1 MKKGQTGVMD
11 LIVAVII
18 AVIALTAIA
27 ISWDRFIVK
36 LNEKNEFN
44 DLQMKL
50 FQISDQLVSAEGSP
64 DEWNENVGTLTSV
77 GLAVE
82 DRVLSLPKIHNLSKL
97 NEAQITTD
105 LTKRLNIEGY
115 EIFVNVSYLS
125 GPPINNL
132 GPSSFENKSVVSFT
146 RYAKDISGKVVEVN
160 VKLWKK

>member
-27 ISWDRFIVK
+27 LSWDRFIVK

-44 DLQMKL
+44 DLQIKL

-64 DEWNENVGTLTSV
+64 DQWDENIVTLTSV

-82 DRVLSLPKIHNLSKL
+82 DRVLSMPKIHNLSKL
-97 NEAQITTD
+97 NEGQNTTN
-105 LTKRLNIEGY
+105 LTKLLNIEGY
-115 EIFVNVSYLS
+115 EMFVNISYLS
-125 GPPINNL
+125 GPQISNL
-132 GPSSFENKSVVSFT
+132 GPIPFENKSVVSFT
-146 RYAKDISGKVVEVN
+146 RYAKDVSGKVVEVN